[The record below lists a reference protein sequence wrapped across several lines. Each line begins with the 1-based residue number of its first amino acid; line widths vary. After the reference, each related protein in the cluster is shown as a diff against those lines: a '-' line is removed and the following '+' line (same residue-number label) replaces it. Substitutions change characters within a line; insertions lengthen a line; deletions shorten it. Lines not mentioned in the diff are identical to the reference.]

1 MTMWHALGRQ
11 LGNPQGLAG
20 AWVGRI
26 MRIANDRPTRI
37 AVDALDLH
45 PHEVALDLGCGSGHA
60 IALMAQQARCTYGID
75 QSAVMVRQAGDRN
88 RAAIRAGRVSVT
100 TGTFAALPYPDAT
113 FDKILASNVVYFWQ
127 DEQAV
132 LAEVRRVLRP
142 GGMLS
147 IYVTDA
153 ATMRHWKFA
162 GSGTHRHFAA
172 SDLAQLLTD
181 AGFGGDAI
189 EVRSVAISRTIQG
202 LLATAQHR
210 AHGPALS

>member
-20 AWVGRI
+20 ALVGRI
-26 MRIANDRPTRI
+26 MRIANYRPTRI

-45 PHEVALDLGCGSGHA
+45 RHEVALDLGCGSGHA
-60 IALMAQQARCTYGID
+60 ITLMARQALCTYGVD
-75 QSAVMVRQAGDRN
+75 QSAIMVRQAGDRN
-88 RAAIRAGRVSVT
+88 RAAIRAGRVSIR

-142 GGMLS
+142 GGILS

-162 GSGTHRHFAA
+162 GTGTHRHFTAG
-172 SDLAQLLTD
+172 DLARLLID
-181 AGFGGDAI
+181 AGFGENAI
-189 EVRSVAISRTIQG
+189 EVRPVAISRTVQG
-202 LLATAQHR
+202 LLAIAQHR
-210 AHGPALS
+210 APCPGSS

>member
-11 LGNPQGLAG
+11 LGNPQGMAG

-45 PHEVALDLGCGSGHA
+45 RHEVALDLGCGSGHA
-60 IALMAQQARCTYGID
+60 IALMAQRARCIYGID
-75 QSAVMVRQAGDRN
+75 QSAVMVRQAGHRN

-100 TGTFAALPYPDAT
+100 TGRFAALPYPDAS

-153 ATMRHWKFA
+153 ATMRQWKFA
-162 GSGTHRHFAA
+162 CSGTHRHFTAG
-172 SDLAQLLTD
+172 DLARLLTD
-181 AGFGGDAI
+181 AGFDGDAI
-189 EVRSVAISRTIQG
+189 EVRPVAISRTIQG
-202 LLATAQHR
+202 LLATAHHR
-210 AHGPALS
+210 APCPASS